1 MPNSSLLLGGSGDKT
16 DEERGSGEGGDI
28 LPAATS
34 LSSCLAIA
42 YNTEKA
48 LSLTCCFTLPP
59 PIFFLRNELES
70 HFANAQEGKGAV
82 CQAGI
87 LVTVLWPRKLLM
99 RGPADRHT
107 VSRTMQG
114 NKGGNKIDLQVNG
127 DLCRKIARRCT
138 V

>member
-70 HFANAQEGKGAV
+70 HFANVQEGKGAV

-99 RGPADRHT
+99 RDPARQT
-107 VSRTMQG
+107 YSEQNYAG
-114 NKGGNKIDLQVNG
+114 E
-127 DLCRKIARRCT
+127 
-138 V
+138 